1 MSGYAILFSFPVV
14 AQEAFAGLY
23 AHGVGTPLSLD
34 TGEGGTDLAVGYRL
48 ASPEELTFIA
58 SPEPYI
64 IGALNSGGGS
74 SFAGAGLSWKLRM
87 GPLYVRPAVGL
98 VVHDGS
104 SYRVAPGTP
113 KRSDLGSRVLLEPE
127 IGLGYQLSERIS
139 VEASWMHISHAQL
152 FNSKQNPGL
161 DMIGVRL
168 NVQQ

>member
-1 MSGYAILFSFPVV
+1 
-14 AQEAFAGLY
+14 
-23 AHGVGTPLSLD
+23 
-34 TGEGGTDLAVGYRL
+34 
-48 ASPEELTFIA
+48 
-58 SPEPYI
+58 
-64 IGALNSGGGS
+64 
-74 SFAGAGLSWKLRM
+74 M